1 MTWRLVTEKVATLK
15 EVNTY
20 YDLVDVLDAHLALDL
35 RDEAE
40 AKAMET
46 K

>member
-1 MTWRLVTEKVATLK
+1 VVEKVATLEEIDK
-15 EVNTY
+15 H
-20 YDLVDVLDAHLALDL
+20 YDLVDLLDLHTALDL

-40 AKAMET
+40 AKAYEDI